1 MMKALAYHGP
11 GRKARE
17 DAADPDVMASRPIVV
32 GVDGSEQAPQAVEWA
47 TREAV
52 WRKAPLRIIS
62 VSAMP
67 SRMRPYS
74 ATPATVADTLRKMS
88 ARALAAALARAQEV
102 GADLVAIGR
111 HGGPHRARLGSIQH
125 PLLSH
130 AHGAIAVVP
139 SLI

>member
-1 MMKALAYHGP
+1 MMKACAN
-11 GRKARE
+11 
-17 DAADPDVMASRPIVV
+17 AADPDVMASRPIVV
-32 GVDGSEQAPQAVEWA
+32 GVDGSEQALHAVEWA
-47 TREAV
+47 AREAV
-52 WRKAPLRIIS
+52 WRKAPMRIIS

-88 ARALAAALARAQEV
+88 ARALAVALARAQEV
-102 GADLVAIGR
+102 APGRSAGADLVVIGR